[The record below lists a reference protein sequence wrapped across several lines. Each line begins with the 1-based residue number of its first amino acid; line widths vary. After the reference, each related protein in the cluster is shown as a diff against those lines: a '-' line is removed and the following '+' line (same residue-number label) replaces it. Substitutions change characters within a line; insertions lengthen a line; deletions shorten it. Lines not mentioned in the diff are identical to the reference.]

1 MTKTLMNKREMTGRT
16 MTLGVLALFSMG
28 SILVSN
34 LESVSVADE
43 SAVGKVQDAG
53 SDAKTNTKK
62 TIRKAKRKVRKATG
76 NDTVGKDIKDKANDV
91 GDDIN
96 GAVDKSKHK

>member
-1 MTKTLMNKREMTGRT
+1 MSKTLMNKWEMTGRT

-34 LESVSVADE
+34 LESVSIANE
-43 SAVGKVQDAG
+43 SAVGKVEDAG
-53 SDAKTNTKK
+53 TDAKTNTKK
-62 TIRKAKRKVRKATG
+62 TARKAKRKVRKATG

-91 GDDIN
+91 GDEIG
-96 GAVDKSKHK
+96 GAAEKSKHN